1 MPALTSAKDST
12 STAQD
17 LDTVLAILPT
27 LSLDELRREW
37 KRHLHSPPPTTR
49 SRELLRGLI
58 AWKLQDAAFGGL
70 SPDAKRRLARL
81 ADTLERK
88 PGHSPPPKPTLRPG
102 TVLTREWRGV
112 FYQVCV
118 TADGFEHVGT
128 RFASLSEVARA
139 ITGTRWSGPAF
150 FGLTAPTGRK
160 AKP

>member
-1 MPALTSAKDST
+1 MAKVTPLPAEAIDAL
-12 STAQD
+12 
-17 LDTVLAILPT
+17 LATLPA

-37 KRHLHSPPPTTR
+37 KRHLRTPPPATR

-58 AWKLQDAAFGGL
+58 AWTLQDAAFGGL
-70 SPDAKRRLARL
+70 SADARRRLARL

-102 TVLTREWRGV
+102 TVLTREWRGTLH
-112 FYQVCV
+112 QVRV
-118 TADGFEHVGT
+118 TADGFEHQGT
-128 RFASLSEVARA
+128 RFASLSEIARI

-150 FGLTAPTGRK
+150 FGLTAPAKRK

>member
-1 MPALTSAKDST
+1 MAKVTPLST
-12 STAQD
+12 EAI
-17 LDTVLAILPT
+17 DTLLASLPT

-37 KRHLHSPPPTTR
+37 KHHLHSPPPAGR

-70 SPDAKRRLARL
+70 SPDAKRRLVRL
-81 ADTLERK
+81 ADSLERR

-112 FYQVCV
+112 LHQVRV
-118 TADGFEHVGT
+118 TADGFEHLGT

-150 FGLTAPTGRK
+150 FGLTAPTSRK